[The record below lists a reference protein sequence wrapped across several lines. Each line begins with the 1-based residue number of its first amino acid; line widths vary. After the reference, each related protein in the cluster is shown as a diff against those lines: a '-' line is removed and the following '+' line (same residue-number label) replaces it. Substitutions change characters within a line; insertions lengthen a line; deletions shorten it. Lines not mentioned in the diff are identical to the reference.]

1 MTTYKIAIE
10 PPSYWGDEQETS
22 YHILL
27 TVDDEQRS
35 QRLEDWENSSDS
47 FGPLS
52 DIIPSPLR
60 NTIEAAIDKEV
71 LSLHQNTKEQTMTTT
86 PATPTKDEIIK
97 SLKADIALHSE
108 AFHLL
113 IGYLND
119 TAGDVRGW
127 YVEQTYQSSGD
138 LCWLA
143 PTYGNNSDS
152 TISRLTNNE
161 AIAAYIGMIEATK
174 SPKQPKLDESP
185 AEAPQTN
192 QPFKAYLK
200 SITSSDCHHSIDHN
214 FRTWADD
221 IEAAAMEHETRWNN
235 GRRTFSHEISKTLTA
250 DGLPHI
256 IDFEIRHYH
265 NGDEISEEI
274 YSAMLDSDDGLSS
287 SEPSIQYWWED
298 TPVC

>member
-1 MTTYKIAIE
+1 
-10 PPSYWGDEQETS
+10 
-22 YHILL
+22 
-27 TVDDEQRS
+27 
-35 QRLEDWENSSDS
+35 
-47 FGPLS
+47 
-52 DIIPSPLR
+52 
-60 NTIEAAIDKEV
+60 
-71 LSLHQNTKEQTMTTT
+71 MTTT
-86 PATPTKDEIIK
+86 PATPTKDEVIK

-108 AFHLL
+108 AFYLL

-127 YVEQTYQSSGD
+127 HLEHTYQSTGD
-138 LCWLA
+138 LCWLHH
-143 PTYGNNSDS
+143 YGEDKHVGDS
-152 TISRLTNNE
+152 LSGLVNNE

-174 SPKQPKLDESP
+174 SPKQPKLDEAR

-192 QPFKAYLK
+192 QPFKDYLK
-200 SITSSDCHHSIDHN
+200 SITGPDCHHSIDYN
-214 FRTWADD
+214 FKTWADD
-221 IEAAAMEHETRWNN
+221 IEAAAMQHGTRWNN
-235 GRRTFSHEISKTLTA
+235 GRKTFSHEISKTLTA

-287 SEPSIQYWWED
+287 SEPYIQYWWRASPGHA